1 MFDQDRADFIASFDE
16 YDLLVIDDLGEMCIR
31 DRYYTISFHVCGY
44 DRENQ
49 GKIKVLSNAKQ
60 SGGYMI

>member
-1 MFDQDRADFIASFDE
+1 M
-16 YDLLVIDDLGEMCIR
+16 
-31 DRYYTISFHVCGY
+31 YYTISFHVCGY